1 MCYNV
6 NMKVAFYTLGCK
18 VNQYETEAMREKF
31 ARAGFSVLSEDE
43 GDRLGGSEEHG
54 RVAEAAESES
64 ARDDADVAGLKE
76 YDDAD
81 VAGSEEHADVKAA
94 GAEELVGEAHG
105 EQAADVYIINTC
117 TVTHLADRKSRQFI
131 RRARRQNP
139 NALIAVTGCYAQV
152 DPDAVALIE
161 GVDLIVG
168 TNEKQ
173 SIVEYV
179 EEELARRA
187 SADGAAMYVRAY
199 DDLHDYCSDGII
211 TAMESRTRAYVKIQ
225 EGCNRFCSYCIIPF
239 ARGRVR
245 SREEAEILEEVR
257 GLVDAGFREIVLTG
271 INTALYGADVD
282 ATDTGA
288 ANTDDGI
295 VATAGDVIRSA
306 AGAGTGADVDAGE
319 RREFGLSRLLRKID
333 EIPGEFRIRLSSLEP
348 TVVSFDDVES
358 ILDSALL
365 CNHLHLSIQSGAD
378 NVLRAMNRRY
388 TRAEYLEIVGL
399 LRGDRFKKCG
409 PDFGITT
416 DIIVGFPGET
426 EEDFQETL
434 ELVRSAGFSKVHA
447 FRYSPRRGTK
457 AATLGNQVSPAVKAE
472 RVTLLMEEAE
482 KAAGRFMD
490 SLVGTTARVLVEEIV
505 DRSDLMSDAAGAGCE
520 AERGAGCEAERG
532 AGHEADWGASEAERG
547 AGSEAERGA
556 GREAG
561 LSASANRFLVGY
573 SDNYVRVYIPVD
585 AESAGAGVE
594 YINEFVNVQL
604 TRRFLDGVIGEI

>member
-1 MCYNV
+1 
-6 NMKVAFYTLGCK
+6 MKVAFYTLGCK

-43 GDRLGGSEEHG
+43 GDRLGGSEEQG
-54 RVAEAAESES
+54 KVAEAAESES
-64 ARDDADVAGLKE
+64 AI
-76 YDDAD
+76 DDAD
-81 VAGSEEHADVKAA
+81 VAGSEEHGELDAAGLKEHGDVNAA

-187 SADGAAMYVRAY
+187 SADGAAMHVRAY

-271 INTALYGADVD
+271 INTALYGAD
-282 ATDTGA
+282 A
-288 ANTDDGI
+288 A
-295 VATAGDVIRSA
+295 
-306 AGAGTGADVDAGE
+306 AGE

-358 ILDSALL
+358 ILDSARL

-399 LRGDRFKKCG
+399 LRGERFGKCG

-457 AATLGNQVSPAVKAE
+457 AATLGDQVSPAVKAE

-482 KAAGRFMD
+482 QAAGRFMD

-505 DRSDLMSDAAGAGCE
+505 DRSDLVSDAAGAGCE
-520 AERGAGCEAERG
+520 AERGVGCEAELG
-532 AGHEADWGASEAERG
+532 AGY
-547 AGSEAERGA
+547 
-556 GREAG
+556 EAG
-561 LSASANRFLVGY
+561 LGASANRFLVGY
-573 SDNYVRVYIPVD
+573 SDNYVRVYIPID
-585 AESAGAGVE
+585 AESAGAGGE
-594 YINEFVNVQL
+594 YINEFVNVRL
-604 TRRFLDGVIGEI
+604 TERFLDGVIGEI